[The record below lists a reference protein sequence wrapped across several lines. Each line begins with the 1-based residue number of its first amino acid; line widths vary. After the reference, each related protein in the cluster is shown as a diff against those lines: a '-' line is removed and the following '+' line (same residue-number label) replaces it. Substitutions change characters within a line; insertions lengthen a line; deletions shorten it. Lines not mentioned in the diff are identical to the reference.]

1 MKKFTF
7 IIILISMLL
16 CYNYALSQEHFT
28 PVENT
33 GEYSSIVI
41 ESVMI
46 NSDGISYGDEIG
58 VFDGNLCVGV
68 VVYKGEFPVKCS
80 AVMKFQE
87 YPGAETGNPMIFKLW
102 QKDED
107 KELDT
112 EPSYEKGGKFGDLLT
127 VVDTL
132 QANQT
137 KVNDNIQSAPE
148 GYWLHQNY
156 PNPFNPATTIS
167 YIIPE
172 AAVIQVN
179 IYNMAGSKIKTYIT
193 DHKNAGQYSIIWD
206 GKNDS
211 GYAVS
216 SGVYLISLQAND
228 YTATKKVML
237 LH

>member
-1 MKKFTF
+1 MKKCTF
-7 IIILISMLL
+7 IIILICMFVG
-16 CYNYALSQEHFT
+16 YNYALSQEHFT

-33 GEYSSIVI
+33 GDYSSIVV

-46 NSDGISYGDEIG
+46 NTNGISYGDEIG
-58 VFDGNLCVGV
+58 VFDGNLCVGA

-102 QKDED
+102 QKDEEQ
-107 KELDT
+107 ELDA
-112 EPSYEKGGKFGDLLT
+112 EPIYEKGGTFGDLLT

-137 KVNDNIQSAPE
+137 KVNENNKSAPE
-148 GYWLHQNY
+148 GYCLNQNY

-167 YIIPE
+167 YTIPE
-172 AAVIQVN
+172 AAVIQVS
-179 IYNMAGSKIKTYIT
+179 IYNMAGNKIKTYVT
-193 DHKNAGQYSIIWD
+193 DHKNAGHYSIIWD
-206 GKNDS
+206 GRNDS
-211 GYAVS
+211 GSAVS
-216 SGVYLISLQAND
+216 SGVYLISLQANE
-228 YTATKKVML
+228 YTATKKIML